1 MSGTTW
7 PSSARAASIKA
18 RLASRRKAA
27 RFPSLAARAESKPQP
42 LRLAGVKS
50 SGQNKRRSRRWS
62 QWPTKADLPTPL
74 GPARSMTLRSVAVW
88 SSKLRARWFCGV
100 SSQASAESSP
110 NGTAVAPHWRA
121 RSESSR
127 LGAFFISVA
136 ALDLTVEMRINPLGQ
151 AEGGAPVGDFDTVEF
166 EGIKT
171 QLHAQGAQA
180 QVHFVAIRIVSGI
193 FVFAMR
199 GCCEGQEDADPSP
212 TTAARLQLESA
223 AQQLGPLAHAGQ
235 PEMALD
241 RPLPDVEAGTFV
253 AHLGHERAIGRL
265 GDPDLDAR
273 SAAMACGVGQGLE
286 EDAVQGDLRGERRP
300 IGNPGHVHGCV
311 QAGSALVFGHSPPH
325 YLGRRRSLQLGRTKP
340 RGDGPHVAEGVG
352 ERSAYAGE

>member
-1 MSGTTW
+1 MTTRVAGK
-7 PSSARAASIKA
+7 SAEIWRAASIPPPGMA
-18 RLASRRKAA
+18 T
-27 RFPSLAARAESKPQP
+27 
-42 LRLAGVKS
+42 S
-50 SGQNKRRSRRWS
+50 S
-62 QWPTKADLPTPL
+62 
-74 GPARSMTLRSVAVW
+74 
-88 SSKLRARWFCGV
+88 
-100 SSQASAESSP
+100 
-110 NGTAVAPHWRA
+110 RA
-121 RSESSR
+121 RSGVCSFTARTAATASPTLATTARSSS
-127 LGAFFISVA
+127 AASVA
-136 ALDLTVEMRINPLGQ
+136 RRPSRKSGWSSAT
-151 AEGGAPVGDFDTVEF
+151 T
-166 EGIKT
+166 
-171 QLHAQGAQA
+171 
-180 QVHFVAIRIVSGI
+180 IRIVSGI
-193 FVFAMR
+193 FVFAIR
-199 GCCEGQEDADPSP
+199 GFCEGQEDADASP

-352 ERSAYAGE
+352 ERSAYAGEVLPATLAGLLEMSLHGVETQHGEGEGLRWAIVQVGADATPFQFVEGRRPLCGAAEPIVKPGI